1 MCVSRDT
8 MKPQRSSPP
17 SLSSSPEPLGE
28 GFSLLA
34 CPSEI
39 TTWKSK
45 KKDMR
50 APPREGWKEMGGG
63 SQSCGSYSG
72 SQRRK
77 GGPLCDCG
85 FEAPAVTSWTGE
97 NPGRK
102 FYGCGLFK
110 VRVLPPLSCHFSHRS
125 VMWSLLP
132 HCHRKLF
139 GLLCALILQIHGKR
153 VCRFFVW
160 YDEYHGLGKY
170 DKSDEEN
177 AREKKIIGSLLRKI
191 DAMKKKERL
200 LEISLGTCIVL
211 IMALIILLVFAVV
224 FK

>member
-1 MCVSRDT
+1 

-110 VRVLPPLSCHFSHRS
+110 
-125 VMWSLLP
+125 
-132 HCHRKLF
+132 
-139 GLLCALILQIHGKR
+139 IHGKR